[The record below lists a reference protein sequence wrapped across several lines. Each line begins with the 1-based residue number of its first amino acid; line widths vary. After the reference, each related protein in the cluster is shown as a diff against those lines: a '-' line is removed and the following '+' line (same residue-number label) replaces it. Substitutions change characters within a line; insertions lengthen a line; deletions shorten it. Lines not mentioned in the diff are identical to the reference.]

1 MPPPF
6 DFEHIPLL
14 EEGVGKAVE
23 NLQKENLPKI
33 KLLPAIQRR
42 AR

>member
-14 EEGVGKAVE
+14 EEGVGKAAE
-23 NLQKENLPKI
+23 NPSKI
-33 KLLPAIQRR
+33 KPLPAIQRR

>member
-23 NLQKENLPKI
+23 NLPKI
-33 KLLPAIQRR
+33 KPLPAI
-42 AR
+42 